1 VADVIRVGLVGYGM
15 AGRIFHAPLL
25 HAVPAMTLKTIST
38 SKAGEVAA
46 LDPAI
51 RCAGSAAEIF
61 ADPAIDLVVIATPSA
76 THAALAA
83 DALRAGKHVVV
94 DKPFALSL
102 AEAQDLA
109 ALAAQC
115 GKQLAVFHNRRFDS
129 DFLSVRAAIDGGLVG
144 RVTHFESHFDRFR
157 PEIRDRWREDG
168 SPGSGAW
175 LDLGPHLV
183 DQALALFGRPDAV
196 SADFAAL
203 RDGAVS
209 DDWAHVVLRYA
220 QMRVVL
226 HASMTVAGAEGGGSP
241 RFIVHGTG
249 GTLIKRLLDPQ
260 ETQLVAGLRP
270 GDDGWGVD
278 PDPLEIYDAGGRMTT
293 RPALVGCQ
301 EGFYAQVAA
310 AIQSGGPLPTPVE
323 DALAVQAVIETAQ
336 RSAREGRC
344 LDILA
349 KGAASG
355 YGSSLD
361 RGKDERGDS
370 R

>member
-1 VADVIRVGLVGYGM
+1 MVDVVRVGLVGYGP

-25 HAVPAMTLKTIST
+25 RSIPAMALISIST
-38 SKAGEVAA
+38 SKADEVAA

-51 RCAGSAAEIF
+51 RCVATAAEIF
-61 ADPAIDLVVIATPSA
+61 ADSAIDLVVIATPSA
-76 THAALAA
+76 THAPLAA
-83 DALRAGKHVVV
+83 QALRAGKHVVV
-94 DKPFALSL
+94 DKPFALTL

-129 DFLSVRAAIDGGLVG
+129 DFRSVRAAIEEGLVG

-168 SPGSGAW
+168 SPGSGLW

-203 RDGAVS
+203 RDGAMS
-209 DDWAHVVLRYA
+209 DDWAHVVLRYP

-226 HASMTVAGAEGGGSP
+226 HASLTVPGAEAEGSP

-270 GDDGWGVD
+270 GDSGWGVD
-278 PDPLEIYDAGGRMTT
+278 PDPLEIYDGQGGMTT
-293 RPALVGCQ
+293 RPALLGCQ
-301 EGFYAQVAA
+301 ERFYAQVAA

-336 RSAREGRC
+336 RSASEGRC
-344 LDILA
+344 LPLP
-349 KGAASG
+349 
-355 YGSSLD
+355 
-361 RGKDERGDS
+361 
-370 R
+370 